1 MQPIYFF
8 RTFIIFPFF
17 FLLCTKSFAQSYF
30 IKGTVVDAD
39 TKQPLGNASVF
50 VNNSTTGTVTNA
62 LGEFQLGPLAPGE
75 YEVVAS
81 FVGYHN
87 LLYVA
92 NLKSAPLKIVF
103 QMSKKEQQMR
113 ELLILPSETR
123 MRYLEIF
130 KRTLLGQTVAAQR
143 AKIKNLKDVQFAAG
157 NSSNE
162 IIAYCDT
169 TLVVDNPEL
178 GYVVN
183 FDLVDFY
190 FHRSTG
196 ESRFFGY
203 TRFFDKDTNGE
214 TKRRWARRRK
224 QTYEGSSMHFFRSLV
239 KNNLKHDGFTMQN
252 VYRKEMKREPG
263 EAITIRSSGINSMDI
278 AVPIT
283 EDSVLKLYS
292 DSGYRIY
299 QLKIADWLRVLYNK
313 STSLK
318 NEITKNRIITGQLRD
333 MTVSG
338 IRPVKPRVPVLIDYR
353 GRLLTAMSF
362 YYDGIWMYE
371 RLANM
376 LPEDY
381 VPD

>member
-1 MQPIYFF
+1 MNFL
-8 RTFIIFPFF
+8 RTFIIFVFF
-17 FLLCTKSFAQSYF
+17 ITPCKLLFAQSYF
-30 IKGTVVDAD
+30 IKGVVIDGD
-39 TKQPLGNASVF
+39 SRQPLANSSVF
-50 VNNSTTGTVTNA
+50 INNTTNGTVTNA
-62 LGEFQLGPLAPGE
+62 AGEFQLGPLAPGE

-92 NLKSAPLKIVF
+92 NLKSASLRIVF
-103 QMSKKEQQMR
+103 EMGKKEQQMR

-123 MRYLEIF
+123 MRYLDIF
-130 KRTLLGQTVAAQR
+130 KRTLLGQTVAAER

-157 NSSNE
+157 GNSNE

-169 TLVVDNPEL
+169 SLVVDNPEL

-190 FHRSTG
+190 FNRATG

-203 TRFFDKDTNGE
+203 TRFFDKDTDGE
-214 TKRRWARRRK
+214 TKRKWARRRK
-224 QTYEGSSMHFFRSLV
+224 QTYEGSSMHFFRSLMN
-239 KNNLKHDGFTMQN
+239 KNLIQDGFSMQN
-252 VYRKEMKREPG
+252 VCRKEMKRETT
-263 EAITIRSSGINSMDI
+263 TIVIGRSGSNSMDM
-278 AVPIT
+278 AVPVI
-283 EDSVLKLYS
+283 EDSVLHLYS

-299 QLKIADWLRVLYNK
+299 QLKVADWLRVVHHK

-318 NEITKNRIITGQLRD
+318 NEITKNRIITGQLKD
-333 MTVSG
+333 MTVTG
-338 IRPVKPRVPVLIDYR
+338 IRPIKPPVPILIDYR

-381 VPD
+381 VPQ

>member
-1 MQPIYFF
+1 M
-8 RTFIIFPFF
+8 
-17 FLLCTKSFAQSYF
+17 
-30 IKGTVVDAD
+30 DAD

-62 LGEFQLGPLAPGE
+62 AGEFQLGPLAPGE

-92 NLKSAPLKIVF
+92 NLKSASLKIVF
-103 QMSKKEQQMR
+103 QMGKKEQQMR

-157 NSSNE
+157 GNSNE

-196 ESRFFGY
+196 ESRFYGY
-203 TRFFDKDTNGE
+203 TRFFDKDTDGE

-239 KNNLKHDGFTMQN
+239 NKKLKDDGFSMQN
-252 VYRKEMKREPG
+252 VYRKEMKRETT
-263 EAITIRSSGINSMDI
+263 TIVIGRGGSNSMDM
-278 AVPIT
+278 AVPVI
-283 EDSVLKLYS
+283 EDSVLHLYS

-299 QLKIADWLRVLYNK
+299 QLKVADWLRVVYNK

-318 NEITKNRIITGQLRD
+318 NEITKNRIVSGQVID
-333 MTVSG
+333 VTVTG
-338 IRPVKPRVPVLIDYR
+338 IRPVKPPVPILLDYR

-381 VPD
+381 VPE

>member
-1 MQPIYFF
+1 MNFL
-8 RTFIIFPFF
+8 RTLIIFILFVTPWK
-17 FLLCTKSFAQSYF
+17 LLFAQSYF
-30 IKGTVVDAD
+30 IKGVVIDGD
-39 TKQPLGNASVF
+39 SKQPLANSSVF
-50 VNNSTTGTVTNA
+50 INNTTNGTVTNA
-62 LGEFQLGPLAPGE
+62 AGEFQLGPLAPGE
-75 YEVVAS
+75 YEIVAS

-92 NLKSAPLKIVF
+92 NLKSASLKIVF
-103 QMSKKEQQMR
+103 EMGKKEQQMR

-123 MRYLEIF
+123 MRYLDIF
-130 KRTLLGQTVAAQR
+130 KRTLLGQTVAAER

-157 NSSNE
+157 GNSNE

-169 TLVVDNPEL
+169 SLVVDNPEL

-190 FHRSTG
+190 FNRATG

-203 TRFFDKDTNGE
+203 TRFFDKDTDGE
-214 TKRRWARRRK
+214 TKRKWARRRK

-239 KNNLKHDGFTMQN
+239 NKNLKRDGFNMQN
-252 VYRKEMKREPG
+252 VYRKEMKRETT
-263 EAITIRSSGINSMDI
+263 TIVIGRSGSNSMDM
-278 AVPIT
+278 AVPVI
-283 EDSVLKLYS
+283 EDSVLHLYS

-299 QLKIADWLRVLYNK
+299 QLKVADWLRVVYHK

-318 NEITKNRIITGQLRD
+318 NEITKNRIITGQLKD
-333 MTVSG
+333 MTVTG
-338 IRPVKPRVPVLIDYR
+338 IRPIKPPVPILIDYR

-362 YYDGIWMYE
+362 YYDGMWSYE

-381 VPD
+381 VPE